1 MRVSPNQNNV
11 VFFGYWDVG
20 FIFLRSMYHPEAY
33 QEVKMFDYNDPVRQR
48 IATIEFSESGLHL
61 YVVTSV
67 LADDN
72 SNITF
77 YMYDFNIKDGVIDQ
91 NYQYMGTFLVFKND
105 YCAALLRP
113 INSERFAMTCADIF
127 IDIYSFGRGT
137 DSPGLINTKY
147 NMTKVCDGYNTIA
160 WDMDYTQYGNN
171 HYLAYIAGA
180 GNCFMI
186 FSSRDSNITVFDT
199 HSNSG
204 TATLLDGE
212 LVINSAWSD
221 SITFIN
227 RRVDQSLSQVTY
239 FYEYYIQSRTFPKNA
254 SFFTAFQSNNQ
265 QTKVRVYQ
273 VAK

>member
-1 MRVSPNQNNV
+1 
-11 VFFGYWDVG
+11 
-20 FIFLRSMYHPEAY
+20 
-33 QEVKMFDYNDPVRQR
+33 MFDYNDPVRQR
-48 IATIEFSESGLHL
+48 IATIEFSESGLDL

-77 YMYDFNIKDGVIDQ
+77 YMYGFDIKDGVIDQ
-91 NYQYMGTFLVFKND
+91 NYQYMGTFPVFKND

-147 NMTKVCDGYNTIA
+147 NMTKVCGGYNTIA

-186 FSSRDSNITVFDT
+186 FSSRDRNITVFDT

-212 LVINSAWSD
+212 LVINSAWID
-221 SITFIN
+221 NITFIN

-239 FYEYYIQSRTFPKNA
+239 FKDYYI
-254 SFFTAFQSNNQ
+254 
-265 QTKVRVYQ
+265 
-273 VAK
+273 